1 MTSPSGKISIGLS
14 IDATNLAG
22 ELVAQ
27 IRSGLNPALA
37 DVETQVGGLATTF
50 DGLGSGAFDAVI
62 DGAKQAG
69 DAITEVTNQATQA
82 QQDAATVASAAAA
95 AAEAAANVGNKVS
108 SGLDKAIAKGR
119 DFSQQMTEIRDSV
132 SNVSQGLDKYGPAG
146 SFAGGVIDE
155 MLKPATAAIDGINS
169 ALTAADKINNIIGGA
184 SDLVRGVSE
193 GIREAMAEDV
203 SAIKDQLLDLPKSL
217 SKLREQS
224 WDENVTMITDGVGK
238 VGDAV
243 AGLGDKAARGLS
255 LVSQVG
261 RSIETDLR
269 GVTSAAGKVAD
280 AFGVDISGAIS
291 FVDKGLDGFS
301 KGFNAVDTVAT
312 QIQTV
317 TGAFKGVSDSVREIG
332 DLLQGLPGKAQGLG
346 KMFAGNRGMFGTA
359 LLAGGSAAAGSES
372 GLAQGIGALSS
383 IAGGA
388 LMGSAFGPLGATA
401 GALAG
406 GGLALT
412 NYLLAENARAAQAA
426 ADAQAQFQAQLD
438 RTNAA
443 TLIAKDATKTLNDA
457 LISSSGKIDGTA
469 LGAVQQQITNLPELL
484 SSQINPES
492 LERVNSL
499 IQSLGM
505 TMPQLASQVA
515 GSQPMFDA
523 LVSRLHL
530 EGDNAGYTLANAL
543 TDIRTQLL
551 EIQDRG
557 AGAASVLQ
565 QVAESTNGDLAQAQ
579 ANIETAFAAIPEN
592 IPINIDAKG
601 GQAVLD
607 ILHQLNIETAV
618 DAEKNITIP
627 YPAQLAAVEDGLRRL
642 NILVTTNN
650 DKQILVRYPQGLA
663 EAMGALDGFIA
674 KYANIIV
681 TPIVKPTYVPGNA
694 GSIILPGYGT
704 GGAKG
709 WFGGNADGGVLPGF
723 SPGVDDM
730 LWPMSGGEGVLI
742 PEVVRALGASFV
754 YSLNAM
760 YRPGLRKGFADGGVN
775 TPTIPSGM
783 SPLASEIA
791 SGLAGAIAPV
801 IGLLT
806 QIRDNQTSIGTTTGI
821 GQSGDKTTDQLKT
834 GAGQLVGDA
843 INAAGPT
850 AGAVGADVIKAGLGT
865 GNRIVDIPA
874 DTLKLMAE
882 QNPAALFSALGY
894 KVGDYSRTGGNG
906 DDILANTNKISAN
919 GALYSDTAALVD
931 RTLTSMEATADA
943 RQQQL
948 LDVLGQIR
956 DQLAELI
963 GQVVTAVAKTASS
976 SAGQAASQAIG
987 GITGMASGGVLP
999 GYSPGVDNLLV
1010 PMSGGEGVLI
1020 PEAVRG
1026 LGPGFVHGINAM
1038 FRGGRA
1044 GRGGVGYSSGGVVDV
1059 TQSVGA
1065 DFFGLS
1071 QIPIIGTIVNAL
1083 VGILLKIVGVE
1094 IESRNTLQ
1102 EMGKDFRAFRGDF
1115 MAFDASGRIASDT
1128 SGLVDRDLSS
1138 KDVVNNERVRI
1149 LTQVIVGVI
1158 KYVIEKVIK
1167 PIVDSV
1173 IQSAIQ
1179 FGQQALN
1186 MGVSAG
1192 LNAMAPGAGA
1202 AGSMVSNFLSSMVGS
1217 AANAASQ
1224 VGSEIVSQFA
1234 SEGLSAIVSVIGQAL
1249 PNGLFSL
1256 FDIGGL
1262 LTALFGGVA
1271 AGAAGGLGM
1280 LGGKIGTFDE
1290 GGLAKGVGYMAKN
1303 TIEPELVLGPG
1314 MTRSF
1319 ARFIAM
1325 LESGALN
1332 GSGSN
1337 TTTVHAPIH
1346 VQGQNA
1352 PTQIR
1357 SQLLELISV

>member
-1 MTSPSGKISIGLS
+1 MTSSAGKISIGLL
-14 IDATNLAG
+14 IDGTGLAG

-27 IRSGLNPALA
+27 IHNGLNPALS
-37 DVETQVGGLATTF
+37 DVEKQVGDLAATL
-50 DGLGSGAFDAVI
+50 DKVGSGGLDGVI
-62 DGAKQAG
+62 EAAKQAESAIEQTVTKVDKAKDSYS
-69 DAITEVTNQATQA
+69 DASRATA
-82 QQDAATVASAAAA
+82 EGIART
-95 AAEAAANVGNKVS
+95 AEAAANIGDKVS
-108 SGLDKAIAKGR
+108 DGLDKAVSKGR
-119 DFSQQMTEIRDSV
+119 DLSRQMSETADSV
-132 SNVSQGLDKYGPAG
+132 GKLSKELDKYGPAG
-146 SFAGGVIDE
+146 SFAGGVLDSAI
-155 MLKPATAAIDGINS
+155 KPATDVIDGFNY
-169 ALTAADKINNIIGGA
+169 ALDAVDKISGTVSAA
-184 SDLVRGVSE
+184 SELARGVSE
-193 GIREAMAEDV
+193 GIREALAEDV
-203 SAIKDQLLDLPKSL
+203 GAIKDQLSDLPKSL
-217 SKLREQS
+217 SKVTEQS
-224 WDENVTMITDGVGK
+224 IGETVQMITEGVGR

-243 AGLGDKAARGLS
+243 GGFGTKISTGLS
-255 LVSQVG
+255 AVSTVG
-261 RSIETDLR
+261 QSIVEDLR
-269 GVTSAAGKVAD
+269 GATDAAGRFAESL
-280 AFGVDISGAIS
+280 GIDISGALD
-291 FVDKGLDGFS
+291 VVNGGLDGFS
-301 KGFNAVDTVAT
+301 RGLGTLNTVAST
-312 QIQTV
+312 IGGISTTIQ
-317 TGAFKGVSDSVREIG
+317 GVGDAVRMIG
-332 DLLQGLPGKAQGLG
+332 DQLQKLPDNAQGLG
-346 KMFAGNRGMFGTA
+346 AMFAPGSKGAKALPGLAAGAIFGSTPDVSNDVDNGA
-359 LLAGGSAAAGSES
+359 AIAGSMAGSAATGFM
-372 GLAQGIGALSS
+372 L
-383 IAGGA
+383 GG
-388 LMGSAFGPLGATA
+388 PY
-401 GALAG
+401 GALAAVGAAGAVLLARSFWQSIQEENAVQEALKKPTPGTGDTHLPAVIGPTGAATGSPGTAVAPREDQMIPTTGPGSFRDLPALNPLGVDTSQSALDAIDAQVAKVRADIKSLGIGISEPIQGQIKINNPVPEVLAELEKINVKVETLKDGSVVVDADITPALSKFGELKAIGQAGVTVSVHGVISGIG
-406 GGLALT
+406 GGGSGSVGG
-412 NYLLAENARAAQAA
+412 R
-426 ADAQAQFQAQLD
+426 
-438 RTNAA
+438 
-443 TLIAKDATKTLNDA
+443 
-457 LISSSGKIDGTA
+457 SSG
-469 LGAVQQQITNLPELL
+469 
-484 SSQINPES
+484 SS
-492 LERVNSL
+492 
-499 IQSLGM
+499 
-505 TMPQLASQVA
+505 
-515 GSQPMFDA
+515 
-523 LVSRLHL
+523 
-530 EGDNAGYTLANAL
+530 
-543 TDIRTQLL
+543 
-551 EIQDRG
+551 
-557 AGAASVLQ
+557 
-565 QVAESTNGDLAQAQ
+565 
-579 ANIETAFAAIPEN
+579 
-592 IPINIDAKG
+592 
-601 GQAVLD
+601 
-607 ILHQLNIETAV
+607 
-618 DAEKNITIP
+618 
-627 YPAQLAAVEDGLRRL
+627 
-642 NILVTTNN
+642 
-650 DKQILVRYPQGLA
+650 
-663 EAMGALDGFIA
+663 
-674 KYANIIV
+674 
-681 TPIVKPTYVPGNA
+681 
-694 GSIILPGYGT
+694 
-704 GGAKG
+704 
-709 WFGGNADGGVLPGF
+709 WFGNADGGVLPGF

-742 PEVVRALGASFV
+742 PEVVRALGPGFV

-775 TPTIPSGM
+775 APGVPSGM

-791 SGLAGAIAPV
+791 SGLAGVIAPV
-801 IGLLT
+801 VGLLT
-806 QIRDNQTSIGTTTGI
+806 QIRDNQTSIGTTTA
-821 GQSGDKTTDQLKT
+821 GQSSGDKTTDQLKT

-843 INAAGPT
+843 INAAGST

-865 GNRIVDIPA
+865 GTRTVDIPA

-1290 GGLAKGVGYMAKN
+1290 GGIAGSAGWMPKN
-1303 TIEPELVLGPG
+1303 TIEPERVLSPG

-1319 ARFIAM
+1319 DRFLAM